1 MKGELSV
8 GPATETTVAANWTF
22 SSNIEKLQASLI
34 QEKPKRFLKD
44 ESLPLSQTEIVY
56 DGLTPLTEYS
66 VSVEGSVG
74 KDFATLKKKIYTKG
88 KYLTQL
94 VEKGIYE
101 KNRRVTI
108 QYEEY
113 ENFFKVCRKK
123 C

>member
-22 SSNIEKLQASLI
+22 ASNIEKLQASLI

-74 KDFATLKKKIYTKG
+74 KDSATLKKKIYTKG
-88 KYLTQL
+88 KYFTA
-94 VEKGIYE
+94 
-101 KNRRVTI
+101 
-108 QYEEY
+108 
-113 ENFFKVCRKK
+113 CRKRNIRK
-123 C
+123 EPAGDYTV